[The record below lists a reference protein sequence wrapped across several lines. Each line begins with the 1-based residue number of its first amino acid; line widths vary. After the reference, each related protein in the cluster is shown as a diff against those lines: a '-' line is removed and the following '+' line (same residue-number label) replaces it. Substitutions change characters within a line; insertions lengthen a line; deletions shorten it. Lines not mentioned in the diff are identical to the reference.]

1 MPSEHT
7 HDMALPW
14 TLHLHAVRYSC
25 DESTFGHGKHQT
37 FSLASS
43 ATSRAHRCKEDRRL
57 DGCKEGPSKA
67 SPAES
72 CELCNR
78 TEPLLAPLPI
88 PPPDPVVPIN
98 GPLAVF
104 WGDAFP
110 GYWLTP
116 EVLSDIVRLSGADT
130 STYSRSNVSIEST
143 NTPVNMYTPYSGQE
157 SLSGNTNLQTKDIK
171 NYASAQ
177 HTTAIHLCWKR
188 LAGHSHCPHHT
199 SLQFPQ
205 VLEIYPL
212 ICHHSG
218 PWSQRPVWKEVR
230 CPGRPWTGQLE
241 EEGSCWMVMP
251 RIAVA
256 LMLMLHPLQH
266 LAVHHPAEME
276 SSPPGS
282 SHLLQ
287 Q

>member
-1 MPSEHT
+1 
-7 HDMALPW
+7 MALPW

-78 TEPLLAPLPI
+78 TEPLLAPLPTL
-88 PPPDPVVPIN
+88 PPDPVVLIN

-104 WGDAFP
+104 WGDTFP

-143 NTPVNMYTPYSGQE
+143 NTPFDLSSQWSLEPTPSMEGGEAPREALDLPVGGSRKLLDGDAKNSSGFNVDDAPSTTPCCSSSSRNGKQSSWE
-157 SLSGNTNLQTKDIK
+157 FSL
-171 NYASAQ
+171 ASAVAAELLLVGCKSWPV
-177 HTTAIHLCWKR
+177 TELGLKEEIKLSTR
-188 LAGHSHCPHHT
+188 L
-199 SLQFPQ
+199 L
-205 VLEIYPL
+205 
-212 ICHHSG
+212 
-218 PWSQRPVWKEVR
+218 
-230 CPGRPWTGQLE
+230 
-241 EEGSCWMVMP
+241 
-251 RIAVA
+251 
-256 LMLMLHPLQH
+256 
-266 LAVHHPAEME
+266 
-276 SSPPGS
+276 
-282 SHLLQ
+282 
-287 Q
+287 